1 MATIVSFVSDAATL
15 RLLMVLILGGW
26 ICVWVLQPTESCK
39 KWWHGAE
46 DKASSTIFGY
56 YGLHF
61 AIFSL
66 PIIVL
71 AILGFVYLHFLNR
84 LQGNRRHMISVSK
97 FFAPVITRGPL
108 GVISAAELLTAA
120 LFIMFLAW
128 TFYSRLS
135 GDLEKMSPIKS
146 LRLNKLQF
154 RVIKVGTR
162 LGSLAEA
169 CLVVLLLPVL
179 RRLSLFQL
187 VGLQF
192 ETSVRYHIWLGNTM
206 MLIATFHGLIHLTV
220 WSLKH
225 KLKYEMAHWQK
236 TGRVNIAGAITLVIG
251 LIIWITSIPQV
262 RRRKFEL
269 FYYTH
274 HLYILFLIFFLF
286 HAGDRHF
293 YTVLAAVFLYALDKI
308 LRIVQSTQVTSI
320 ISARLLPCKAVELTF
335 PKLPNLSYTPSS
347 IIFIKIPTLSR
358 LQWHPFSI
366 CSCST
371 VDKDKISVIIKCQGQ
386 WTNDLHNM
394 IDAQLESDGGH
405 KTCLPIAVEGP
416 YGPASIFYQR
426 YDSLLLVAGG
436 IGITPFL
443 SILQEVSAR
452 NSNNKN
458 MLGTRV
464 QLIYVMK
471 KCQDL
476 SMLSSVIPLVLNK
489 SDGQNYIK
497 LQAYVTQEE
506 NSGSTVRELL
516 QDLSPGKTIFFDIR
530 SSDYTMA
537 SPESFVLMAIITG
550 ISLVIFILSCGCL
563 YHGFLS
569 HEKGN
574 TKKKNPSWVSDLLLI
589 TILVIF
595 LRWRKRKKEVDNVP
609 LKQTKQTTG
618 FQFMEAQDSSI
629 EEHEIYFKQRPN
641 FQDVFSKYQSQ
652 TGRINVGVLVCGPEF
667 MQESVAA
674 VCRQYSSCNF
684 RTDTKK
690 KTGTIWDIWR
700 VNRWKNCKFLSIYF
714 KMHLLL
720 KAFNRLN

>member
-1 MATIVSFVSDAATL
+1 MATIATFSSVAATL

-26 ICVWVLQPTESCK
+26 VCVWVLQPTELWK

-46 DKASSTIFGY
+46 DKVSSTVFGY

-61 AIFSL
+61 TIFSL

-71 AILGFVYLHFLNR
+71 AILGFAYLHFFNR
-84 LQGNRRHMISVSK
+84 LLRNRQHMISVSK
-97 FFAPVITRGPL
+97 FSAPIIPRSPL
-108 GVISAAELLTAA
+108 GVISTAELLTAA
-120 LFIMFLAW
+120 LFITFLAW

-135 GDLEKMSPIKS
+135 GDLEKMIPIKS

-154 RVIKVGTR
+154 RVMKVGTR

-169 CLVVLLLPVL
+169 CLVLLLLPVL

-187 VGLQF
+187 LGLQF
-192 ETSVRYHIWLGNTM
+192 ETSVRYHIWVGNTM
-206 MLIATFHGLIHLTV
+206 MLIATFHGLITLIV

-225 KLKYEMAHWQK
+225 KLKYELVHWQK

-262 RRRKFEL
+262 RRRKFEF

-293 YTVLAAVFLYALDKI
+293 YTLFASVLLFALDKI

-347 IIFIKIPTLSR
+347 IIFIKISTLSR

-371 VDKDKISVIIKCQGQ
+371 VDNNKISVIIKSQGQ
-386 WTNDLHNM
+386 WTNDLYNL
-394 IDAQLESDGGH
+394 IEAQLESDGGK
-405 KTCLPIAVEGP
+405 KTCLPVAVEGP
-416 YGPASIFYQR
+416 YGPPSIFYQR
-426 YDSLLLVAGG
+426 YDSLLLIAGG

-452 NSNNKN
+452 NSNNKKK
-458 MLGTRV
+458 LRTKV
-464 QLIYVMK
+464 QLIHVVK

-476 SMLSSVIPLVLNK
+476 SMLSPVIPLLLNK
-489 SDGQNYIK
+489 SDEQNYIK

-506 NSGSTVRELL
+506 NTGSTVRELL
-516 QDLSPGKTIFFDIR
+516 QDLSPGQTIFLDIK
-530 SSDYTMA
+530 SSNYTMA
-537 SPESFVLMAIITG
+537 TPESFLLLAVITG
-550 ISLVIFILSCGCL
+550 ISLVIFLISSGCL
-563 YHGFLS
+563 YHGFLGQ
-569 HEKGN
+569 EKRN

-589 TILVIF
+589 SSLLITIVCATMLAIF
-595 LRWRKRKKEVDNVP
+595 LTRRRKKEIDSVP
-609 LKQTKQTTG
+609 LEQTKEKTG
-618 FQFMEAQDSSI
+618 PHSKEAQDSSI
-629 EEHEIYFKQRPN
+629 EEHEINFKQRPN
-641 FQDVFSKYQSQ
+641 FEDVFSKFQTQ
-652 TGRINVGVLVCGPEF
+652 TGRIHVGVLVCGPES

-674 VCRQYSSCNF
+674 VCRRYSSCNF
-684 RTDTKK
+684 RTNAKTK
-690 KTGTIWDIWR
+690 R
-700 VNRWKNCKFLSIYF
+700 SSFSFHSLSF
-714 KMHLLL
+714 AL
-720 KAFNRLN
+720 